1 MENKKDLVNLLY
13 KLKDHRRKQGLIYP
27 LPVVLIL
34 TIMAIMNGSKSE
46 RSIARFIE
54 NNKKKLIKELN
65 LKSNRVPTRNIIR
78 GVLQKI
84 DFQELEEIFY
94 HWSLNYVKI
103 EDKEWISID
112 GKVIKGT
119 VTDSQ
124 NSKHNFKSL
133 VSVFVSKMKQNL
145 KSKKIEIKKDHEI
158 SAVKELIEMLNLQDK
173 TFTLDAL
180 HCQKETVKTI
190 KNSKNNYV
198 IGVKGNQ
205 KKLFNQIK
213 KTVKPV

>member
-1 MENKKDLVNLLY
+1 MKNEKDLFSLLH
-13 KLKDHRRKQGLIYP
+13 KLKDHRRKQGLIYS
-27 LPVVLIL
+27 LPVVIIL

-54 NNKKKLIKELN
+54 NNKKELIKELN
-65 LKSNRVPTRNIIR
+65 LKNNRIPTRNIIR

-84 DFQELEEIFY
+84 NFQELEEIFY
-94 HWSLNYVKI
+94 QWSLDYVKI
-103 EDKEWISID
+103 KDKEWISID
-112 GKVIKGT
+112 GKAIGGT
-119 VTDSQ
+119 VKDSQ

-133 VSVFVSKMKQNL
+133 VSVFVSKIKQNL
-145 KSKKIEIKKDHEI
+145 KSKKIEIKKEHEI
-158 SAVKELIEMLNLQDK
+158 SAVQELIRMLNLQDK

-180 HCQKETVKTI
+180 HCQKETTKII
-190 KNSKNNYV
+190 KKSKNNYI

-205 KKLFNQIK
+205 KKLFNQVK